1 MNETISVIVPVYNV
15 AAYLP
20 QCLESILNQDYGDLQ
35 VLLIDDGS
43 TDDSGAICDQFAAQD
58 SRIQVIHQKN
68 SGAASA
74 KNAGLRAASGKYL
87 SFVDSDDYL
96 EPGVYGFL
104 VKTLEEAR
112 ADAVQG
118 AFQEVYQSRT
128 EVRPLKPETLEGFD
142 YLLRFPKDFTCA
154 LLWNKLYRRE
164 LFNGVFFEEGHKIDD
179 EYFTYQGF
187 LQPRKVVCTD
197 RVIYNYRKRA
207 SSVMGLPGSCRAADS
222 GRPGQ
227 RCQAAAESLYAGSRP
242 FPGLR
247 RELPGCPLVPVRQH
261 REHRKKSG
269 SLKIRPAGIPLPL
282 RKPVPAPIS
291 LEGSSPPA
299 HHPNGM
305 PSLRTACPAARALI
319 LGITFPDGGI
329 FCELAKNACNHG
341 LFWYTRIRNLTK

>member
-15 AAYLP
+15 ADYLP

-68 SGAASA
+68 GGAASA
-74 KNAGLRAASGKYL
+74 KNAGLRAATGKYL

-96 EPGVYGFL
+96 ELGAYGFL
-104 VKTLEEAR
+104 VKTLEETR

-118 AFQEVYQSRT
+118 AFQEVYRSRT
-128 EVRPLKPETLEGFD
+128 EAKPLKPETLEGFD

-207 SSVMGLPGSCRAADS
+207 SSVMGSP
-222 GRPGQ
+222 
-227 RCQAAAESLYAGSRP
+227 AAAEQRILDGLDSTAKRRQKVCAQVPALSRVFDENYLDVLWYLSGNTGNTERSLEALKS
-242 FPGLR
+242 GLR
-247 RELPGCPLVPVRQH
+247 EYLCHFGNRFPPRYLWKGLLRLLITPTDALLADCQSR
-261 REHRKKSG
+261 RK
-269 SLKIRPAGIPLPL
+269 
-282 RKPVPAPIS
+282 
-291 LEGSSPPA
+291 
-299 HHPNGM
+299 
-305 PSLRTACPAARALI
+305 TADI
-319 LGITFPDGGI
+319 ENFFP
-329 FCELAKNACNHG
+329 
-341 LFWYTRIRNLTK
+341 